1 MAGEV
6 KSRRQQTG
14 EAHAQMPP
22 KNDRLSIFRSAGAAW
37 MQAQNDKIIQHLP
50 GTIKGEDP
58 EELHDMRVATRRLR
72 ATMLVFHACFPGYT
86 FAFLYRRVSDLTKAL
101 GSVRDM
107 DVQRE
112 AVIRR
117 RDALPEELRPDVDRW
132 LDGLG
137 VEREEARA
145 RMIEELEIWQERNLS
160 ERLAAVLQEVAD
172 PAFPVRDAANKA
184 GRLMLNMGEGTFEN
198 G

>member
-1 MAGEV
+1 
-6 KSRRQQTG
+6 
-14 EAHAQMPP
+14 MPP
-22 KNDRLSIFRSAGAAW
+22 KNDRLSIFRSVGAAW
-37 MQAQNDKIIQHLP
+37 MQPQSDKIIQHLP

-72 ATMLVFHACFPGYT
+72 AAMLVFNACFPDYT
-86 FAFLYRRVSDLTKAL
+86 FSFLYRRVSDLTKAL

-112 AVIRR
+112 AVIRH
-117 RDALPEELRPDVDRW
+117 RDALPQELRHDVDSW
-132 LDGLG
+132 LERLG
-137 VEREEARA
+137 AEREEARA

-160 ERLAAVLQEVAD
+160 EQLAIILQEVAD
-172 PAFPVRDAANKA
+172 PSYPVREAANRA
-184 GRLMLNMGEGTFEN
+184 GRLMLNLAERTVKN

>member
-1 MAGEV
+1 
-6 KSRRQQTG
+6 
-14 EAHAQMPP
+14 
-22 KNDRLSIFRSAGAAW
+22 

-72 ATMLVFHACFPGYT
+72 AAMLVFHACFPDYT
-86 FAFLYRRVSDLTKAL
+86 FPFLYRRVSDLTKAL

-117 RDALPEELRPDVDRW
+117 RDALPEELRPDVDHW

-137 VEREEARA
+137 AEREEART
-145 RMIEELEIWQERNLS
+145 RMIEELEIWKERNLS
-160 ERLAAVLQEVAD
+160 ERLAVVLREIAD
-172 PAFPVRDAANKA
+172 PSFTVRGAANRA
-184 GRLMLNMGEGTFEN
+184 GRLMMNMGEGTVKN